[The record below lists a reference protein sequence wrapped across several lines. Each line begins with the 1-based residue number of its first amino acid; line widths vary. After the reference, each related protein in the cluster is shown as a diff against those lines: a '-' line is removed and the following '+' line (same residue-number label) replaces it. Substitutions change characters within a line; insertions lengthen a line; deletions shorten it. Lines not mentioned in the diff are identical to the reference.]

1 MGCIMVREILNHRP
15 RHYRR
20 AVLQGEDRNRIKG
33 GMPIVELSMLGIHQA
48 INFMAIL
55 VTGNITSINVF
66 NQAITGNILL
76 GTCGLYLFHYHSHGV
91 MISVHD
97 FS

>member
-55 VTGNITSINVF
+55 EISRASMFLIKLLLEIFCSVLAFMTS
-66 NQAITGNILL
+66 
-76 GTCGLYLFHYHSHGV
+76 
-91 MISVHD
+91 HD
-97 FS
+97 